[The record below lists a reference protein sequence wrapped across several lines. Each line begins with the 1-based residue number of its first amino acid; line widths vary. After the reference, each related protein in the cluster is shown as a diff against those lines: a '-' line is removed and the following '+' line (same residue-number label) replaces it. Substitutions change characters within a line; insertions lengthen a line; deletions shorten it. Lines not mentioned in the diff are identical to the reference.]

1 MGRGFEVK
9 EGGVPMGRFFWGAPA
24 ACHPRVPPD
33 VKHYAVFVGHGT
45 NPDGGGTQRL
55 NIQRILKVNRTL
67 FIGDRSELQHPNTL
81 WYPKTCH
88 GGSA

>member
-1 MGRGFEVK
+1 M
-9 EGGVPMGRFFWGAPA
+9 
-24 ACHPRVPPD
+24 
-33 VKHYAVFVGHGT
+33 KHYAVFVGHGT

-67 FIGDRSELQHPNTL
+67 FIGDRSELWH
-81 WYPKTCH
+81 PKTCH